1 MIRAGPGLSLG
12 QPSRAELL
20 GSLFEPPL
28 HPLLHQN
35 LCRNLLHRKMRGID
49 MRNILPPE
57 QILHF
62 PYLKLA
68 LRKARIPTIRLPLMP
83 NSRQPVRIDS
93 QTKQL
98 VLMIL
103 QRRRQLQPLHI
114 ILGQRIV
121 RRPNPKLHS
130 HVQTS
135 RRLPTPRNPH
145 QDQIRLVVVMRPRP
159 VIVIQR
165 KVHRLDPLHVVGVA
179 ADRVRFPHGIRRVG
193 RELLLQRGEEGGE
206 DVDHEAVGG
215 GEHLADVLVDDG
227 VEDDRAY
234 AVTLG
239 RGVDLLHHHPG
250 LVDAVDVR
258 AGELVERNVLELG

>member
-1 MIRAGPGLSLG
+1 
-12 QPSRAELL
+12 
-20 GSLFEPPL
+20 
-28 HPLLHQN
+28 
-35 LCRNLLHRKMRGID
+35 

-57 QILHF
+57 QILHL
-62 PYLKLA
+62 PYLELA
-68 LRKARIPTIRLPLMP
+68 LRKARIPAIGLPLMP
-83 NSRQPVRIDS
+83 NSRQPIRIDG
-93 QTKQL
+93 QAKQL

-103 QRRRQLQPLHI
+103 QRGRQLQPLHI

-135 RRLPTPRNPH
+135 RRFPAARYPH
-145 QDQIRLVVVMRPRP
+145 QDQVRLVVVVRPRA
-159 VIVIQR
+159 VVVVQR
-165 KVHRLDPLHVVGVA
+165 EVHRLDPFHVVGVP
-179 ADRVRFPHGIRRVG
+179 ADRVGFAYGIRRVG
-193 RELLLQRGEEGGE
+193 RQLLFQRGEEGGE

-239 RGVDLLHHHPG
+239 RGVDLLDHHSG